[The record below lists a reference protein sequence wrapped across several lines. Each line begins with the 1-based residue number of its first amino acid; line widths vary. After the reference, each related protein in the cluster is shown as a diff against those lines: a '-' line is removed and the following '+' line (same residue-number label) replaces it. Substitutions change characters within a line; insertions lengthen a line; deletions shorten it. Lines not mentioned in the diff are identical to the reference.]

1 VDQLPPIITTTW
13 LTERLADVTVADV
26 RWYLDGR
33 NGLQAFRAGHLPGAV
48 FIDLDQVLAAPAAPE
63 AGRHPLPDPE
73 VFGLGLAEAGIAIHD
88 PVVAYD
94 DQGGMAAGRLVWMLR
109 ILGLPAALL
118 DGGLEAW
125 DGELVTGF
133 EQTPTVE
140 RPVMPWPESALATAD
155 QVAALLRDGGVV
167 VDCRA
172 EARYRGEIEPVDP
185 RAGHIPGALNVP
197 FSGNLDDRQ
206 RFRSPAELGDRFS
219 AAGVDGSAVLYCG
232 SGVSACHNALA
243 MEAAGLERPRIF
255 VGSWSQWSSDLG
267 RPAATGAEPGDPA
280 A

>member
-1 VDQLPPIITTTW
+1 
-13 LTERLADVTVADV
+13 
-26 RWYLDGR
+26 
-33 NGLQAFRAGHLPGAV
+33 
-48 FIDLDQVLAAPAAPE
+48 
-63 AGRHPLPDPE
+63 
-73 VFGLGLAEAGIAIHD
+73 
-88 PVVAYD
+88 
-94 DQGGMAAGRLVWMLR
+94 MLR

>member
-155 QVAALLRDGGVV
+155 PTAYTDYGPRL
-167 VDCRA
+167 
-172 EARYRGEIEPVDP
+172 ARP
-185 RAGHIPGALNVP
+185 
-197 FSGNLDDRQ
+197 Q
-206 RFRSPAELGDRFS
+206 
-219 AAGVDGSAVLYCG
+219 AVL
-232 SGVSACHNALA
+232 ARRLQERLA
-243 MEAAGLERPRIF
+243 QNR
-255 VGSWSQWSSDLG
+255 
-267 RPAATGAEPGDPA
+267 
-280 A
+280 